1 MHGIVRYILETEFP
15 DNTVMKQ
22 LLTEPTTFTF
32 SELGHGAQFKV
43 FDMHNGRVLKI
54 PLTEAET
61 YQVARRRRNI
71 IHGTVEQIAAL
82 DVRVQ
87 TFMNSKARIPAMIH
101 HAFEDPTPFLKLLGN
116 PKIEF
121 AESYLPE
128 DTHEKRWASARFI
141 YMQDKVE
148 TAAAMLR
155 SFERIGTL
163 GHGDEVRL
171 KRYIEQYVA
180 NVYETWSYGYSDYIF
195 KLGDSGVDANGNM
208 IQIDLGEWTADFDFI
223 KRAIHEKW
231 WLDNV
236 NHQKHDFPKLPQK
249 LESFYIQTLEEAFTV
264 EELTKRWRTKHVCT
278 DCTQEATTIAA
289 FVSTKVAEID
299 YIDRL

>member
-1 MHGIVRYILETEFP
+1 MQSEKQIST
-15 DNTVMKQ
+15 DTV
-22 LLTEPTTFTF
+22 FTF
-32 SELGHGAQFKV
+32 SELGHGAQFKA

-87 TFMNSKARIPAMIH
+87 TFMNSKARIPSMVSH
-101 HAFEDPTPFLKLLGN
+101 GFNDPKPFLKLLGN
-116 PKIEF
+116 PRIEL
-121 AESYLPE
+121 SGNYLPE

-141 YMQDKVE
+141 YTQDKVD
-148 TAAAMLR
+148 TAATMLR
-155 SFERIGTL
+155 TLERL
-163 GHGDEVRL
+163 GMLASSDEQRL

-180 NVYETWSYGYSDYIF
+180 CVHESWRYGYSDYIF
-195 KLGDSGVDANGNM
+195 KLGDSGIDANGDM
-208 IQIDLGEWTADFDFI
+208 VLIDLGEWSADLEFI
-223 KRAIHEKW
+223 RRAIKEKW

-236 NHQKHDFPKLPQK
+236 NHMKNDFPKLPKQ
-249 LESFYIQTLEEAFTV
+249 LESFYVQTLEDAFTD
-264 EELTKRWRTKHVCT
+264 ETLMKLWRSKHVCT
-278 DCTQEATTIAA
+278 DCTEEATTIAA

>member
-1 MHGIVRYILETEFP
+1 MQTSKKLST
-15 DNTVMKQ
+15 DTV
-22 LLTEPTTFTF
+22 FTF

-87 TFMNSKARIPAMIH
+87 TFMNSKARIPSMVNH
-101 HAFEDPTPFLKLLGN
+101 SFDDPAPFLKVIGN
-116 PKIEF
+116 PKIEL
-121 AESYLPE
+121 SGDYLPD

-141 YMQDKVE
+141 YTQDKVD
-148 TAAAMLR
+148 TASAMLR
-155 SFERIGTL
+155 SLEKYDTL
-163 GHGDEVRL
+163 SGGDELRL
-171 KRYIEQYVA
+171 KRYIEQYIA
-180 NVYETWSYGYSDYIF
+180 AVYETWRYGYSDYIF
-195 KLGDSGVDANGNM
+195 KLGDSGINQNGDM
-208 IQIDLGEWTADFDFI
+208 VLIDLGEWTADFDFVL
-223 KRAIHEKW
+223 RAIKEKW

-236 NHQKHDFPKLPQK
+236 NHGKKDFPKLPK
-249 LESFYIQTLEEAFTV
+249 SLETFYIQTLENAFTP
-264 EELTKRWRTKHVCT
+264 EKLTEQWRSKHICSDCT
-278 DCTQEATTIAA
+278 DEATTIAA
-289 FVSTKVAEID
+289 FVTTKVAEID

>member
-1 MHGIVRYILETEFP
+1 
-15 DNTVMKQ
+15 MKQ
-22 LLTEPTTFTF
+22 IMTDTTFTF

-43 FDMHNGRVLKI
+43 FDMHNDRVLKI

-87 TFMNSKARIPAMIH
+87 TFMNSKARIPAMVH
-101 HAFEDPTPFLKLLGN
+101 HAFEDPAPFLKLLGN

-121 AESYLPE
+121 AENYLPE

-141 YMQDKVE
+141 YMQDKVD

-155 SFERIGTL
+155 SLERAGTL
-163 GHGDEVRL
+163 GHGDELRL

-180 NVYETWSYGYSDYIF
+180 NVYETWRYGYSDYIF
-195 KLGDSGVDANGNM
+195 KLGDSGIDTSGNM

-223 KRAIHEKW
+223 KRAVQEKW

-236 NHQKHDFPKLPQK
+236 NHQKHDFPKLPHA
-249 LESFYIQTLEEAFTV
+249 LESFYIQTLEAAFTV

-278 DCTQEATTIAA
+278 DCTKEATTIAA